1 MPLQATSGAAS
12 QDAFGGNGVAVV
24 PTYIEDI
31 FSCFLYTGNGST
43 QTITNGIDLAGEGG
57 LVWLKA
63 RNTAI
68 ENVLTGPNFTIQG
81 GSNVYGSLRSDSTN
95 ASGFNSDISSFNSDG
110 FTLKNY
116 QGTTNGSGNTHVSW
130 TFRKQPKFFDV
141 VTYTGN
147 GGTLAV
153 SHALT
158 STPGCVFVKRTNGSS
173 DWVVGHRGSSGSY
186 WASETLRLNTTA
198 AGVTNGEFAA
208 MSDTTVT
215 VVNSG
220 AGYGDVNTNGATYVM
235 YLFAHNAGGFGLTGT
250 DNVISCGSYNRTDG
264 VKSVVNLGFEPQF
277 IIQKTATAGSQ
288 WTMLDVMRGWTGA
301 SNSNLFANL
310 SNAETTGNIG
320 IMPTATGFED
330 YTTAG
335 ATDTIIYI
343 AIRRGPMKVP
353 TSGTSVFEPIAY
365 TGTGANNRQ
374 IGAST
379 FVVDYI
385 LGTKRNTVDGKYFY
399 TRLQGNGAYL
409 SSTNTNAEAGA
420 GSTLYGP
427 QYGKIQLGYQQGSND
442 SLNLDNSGD
451 TFINYLFR
459 RAPGFFDEVCYTGT
473 GVANLQT
480 HNLGVTP
487 ELLIIRSR
495 SQSGTYG
502 GYWLVLSASGSN
514 YRSLFLNTTDSNQGN
529 FAISS
534 ISTSTTVN
542 IGYIGSNILTAAN
555 TSAATFVAYLFATVA
570 GVSKV
575 GSYTGTGTTQ
585 TINCGFTSGARFV
598 LIKRTDSTGDWYV
611 WDSARGIVAGND
623 PHISLNTTAAEVTTD
638 DSVDTDSTGFV
649 VNQVAATNI
658 NVASASYIFLAVS

>member
-1 MPLQATSGAAS
+1 MPTIITRGAGSAQGLGYASSSAEAAFIEDVFSTYLYASTSGTDN
-12 QDAFGGNGVAVV
+12 QV
-24 PTYIEDI
+24 I
-31 FSCFLYTGNGST
+31 
-43 QTITNGIDLAGEGG
+43 NGIDLSGEGG
-57 LVWLKA
+57 LVWSKSRTRA
-63 RNTAI
+63 
-68 ENVLTGPNFTIQG
+68 
-81 GSNVYGSLRSDSTN
+81 STN
-95 ASGFNSDISSFNSDG
+95 HYLIDTVRGSSVGNTKAISSNTSAAQSSGANLDYLVFNNNG
-110 FTLKNY
+110 YTAKAVVGGGEL
-116 QGTTNGSGNTHVSW
+116 GTNTYYGDLVSW
-130 TFRKQPKFFDV
+130 TFRKQPKFFDI
-141 VTYTGN
+141 VTYTGDGVAGRTVAHN
-147 GGTLAV
+147 LGSA
-153 SHALT
+153 
-158 STPGCVFVKRTNGSS
+158 PGCMFVKRTDAVGSWHVFHTS
-173 DWVVGHRGSSGSY
+173 LGGTKALFLNATNAALTNIRY
-186 WASETLRLNTTA
+186 WNDTAPTSTVFTL
-198 AGVTNGEFAA
+198 GF
-208 MSDTTVT
+208 DT
-215 VVNSG
+215 
-220 AGYGDVNTNGATYVM
+220 DVNASGGTYVA
-235 YLFAHNAGGFGLTGT
+235 YLFAHDAGGFGLTGT
-250 DNVISCGSYNRTDG
+250 DNVISCGSYTTVSNAATIDLGYEPQLILHKRSDG
-264 VKSVVNLGFEPQF
+264 VGNWEINDNMRGLTV
-277 IIQKTATAGSQ
+277 AGSVEAR
-288 WTMLDVMRGWTGA
+288 LFPN
-301 SNSNLFANL
+301 NSDAESQTNLFGVT
-310 SNAETTGNIG
+310 S
-320 IMPTATGFED
+320 TGFTSEQ
-330 YTTAG
+330 AS
-335 ATDTIIYI
+335 ATYIYI